1 MNLKNTLEEIGIL
14 EVNSQIEKYSNDK
27 ELLLEISSEI
37 PISTKYNTKNIIN
50 NAISKIMEFKKQNIF
65 MLSNEIAFIEE
76 LAIKREFFSSIIVG
90 LSRNLTNEQVKN
102 IKNNVPKN
110 VHINYINELEFPAV
124 IKPKDS
130 LIIVFGYVNGT
141 NCIITKNV
149 YRMLEIYKS
158 FLGKKVFINCLKENV
173 NINQQDWIS
182 INANNYFDV
191 II

>member
-90 LSRNLTNEQVKN
+90 LSRNLTNEQIKN